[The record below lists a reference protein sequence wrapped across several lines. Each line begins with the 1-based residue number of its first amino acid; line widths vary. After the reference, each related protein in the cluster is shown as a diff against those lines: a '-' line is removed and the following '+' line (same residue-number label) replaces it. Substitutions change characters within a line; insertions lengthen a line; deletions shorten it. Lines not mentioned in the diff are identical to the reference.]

1 MLIFLKNWKTLLNV
15 LKAGNCGVLL
25 WLESFY
31 FVLILK
37 QFRGKYREQTGRV
50 GDILQD
56 MHVSSSRM
64 NE

>member
-1 MLIFLKNWKTLLNV
+1 MFCYDLKV
-15 LKAGNCGVLL
+15 
-25 WLESFY
+25 FY